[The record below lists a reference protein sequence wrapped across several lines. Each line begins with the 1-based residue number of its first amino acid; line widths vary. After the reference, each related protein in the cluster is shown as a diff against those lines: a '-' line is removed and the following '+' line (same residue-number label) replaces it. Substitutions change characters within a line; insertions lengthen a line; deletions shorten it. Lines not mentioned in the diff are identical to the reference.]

1 MSKCPKCEVRL
12 WRLWRWEIYRNS
24 VYNFRNS
31 GRLGV
36 ENHED
41 SVQQI
46 CSHPFACNCTLL
58 ALVWWWFV
66 WCVAASFFHLCP
78 CYFLVQ
84 TSDVI
89 WCNLRIHESSWSVSS
104 IEVFLVLGLFDIST
118 MSFSLTTCV
127 LVALCASGQADRP
140 GVLTEVS
147 QRAVKHCEDDVLQS
161 MESKMGSERKD
172 WIESQSAIF
181 EAALRPL
188 FTVLPH
194 TIPGRL
200 NPEMARYALHRVFVD
215 ARGWNVNGLEESNLY
230 NDGSTFP
237 LQSCWV
243 ALSFCV

>member
-1 MSKCPKCEVRL
+1 
-12 WRLWRWEIYRNS
+12 
-24 VYNFRNS
+24 
-31 GRLGV
+31 
-36 ENHED
+36 
-41 SVQQI
+41 
-46 CSHPFACNCTLL
+46 
-58 ALVWWWFV
+58 
-66 WCVAASFFHLCP
+66 
-78 CYFLVQ
+78 
-84 TSDVI
+84 
-89 WCNLRIHESSWSVSS
+89 
-104 IEVFLVLGLFDIST
+104 

-127 LVALCASGQADRP
+127 LLALCGSGQADRP

-147 QRAVKHCEDDVLQS
+147 QRAYAKHCEDDILQS

-230 NDGSTFP
+230 RDGSTFS
-237 LQSCWV
+237 LQSC
-243 ALSFCV
+243 